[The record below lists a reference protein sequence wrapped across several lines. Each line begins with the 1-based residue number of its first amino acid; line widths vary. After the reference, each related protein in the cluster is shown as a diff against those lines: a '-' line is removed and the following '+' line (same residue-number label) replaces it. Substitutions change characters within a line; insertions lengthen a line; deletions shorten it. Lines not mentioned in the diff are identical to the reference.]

1 MTVFKRIRVTI
12 LLIILAIVAVSTY
25 LQIHHAASW
34 DKPLRLTIYP
44 INGDNSETT
53 DRYINT
59 LSIADFAPI
68 NQFMESEAD
77 AYNIALR
84 PLFLPAM
91 GAVIKQ
97 LPPRPPGDR
106 SDKLKMIVWSL
117 ELRYWLVKNVST
129 LGLDARHIR
138 IFVAYHK
145 GFKDKP
151 LEHSYGLQKGLLGVV
166 NAYAS
171 EKQSGQNNVVIAH
184 ELLHIL
190 GASDKYDRKNLP
202 IFPAGYAEPDK
213 APLFPQEFAELMG
226 GRIPETPDKAAI
238 PTSLDDCLIGP
249 ITAGEINWLSPE
261 PN

>member
-1 MTVFKRIRVTI
+1 VFKKIRIGI
-12 LLIILAIVAVSTY
+12 LLAILVVVAVSTY
-25 LQIHHAASW
+25 LQIHHVASW

-44 INGDNSETT
+44 INGDNSKAA
-53 DRYINT
+53 DNYINT

-68 NQFMESEAD
+68 IQFMESEAA
-77 AYNIALR
+77 AYRIALR

-91 GAVIKQ
+91 GAVIKE
-97 LPPRPPGDR
+97 LPPRPPEDR
-106 SDKLKMIVWSL
+106 RDKLKMIAWSL
-117 ELRYWLVKNVST
+117 KLRYWLVKNVSS
-129 LGLDARHIR
+129 LGLDSRHIR

-145 GFKDKP
+145 GSKNKP

-190 GASDKYDRKNLP
+190 GATDKYDRKGLP
-202 IFPAGYAEPDK
+202 IFPMGYAEPDK
-213 APLFPQEFAELMG
+213 VPLYPQEFAELMG

-238 PTSLDDCLIGP
+238 PASLDNSLIGP
-249 ITAGEINWLSPE
+249 VTAREINWLSPE
-261 PN
+261 PG